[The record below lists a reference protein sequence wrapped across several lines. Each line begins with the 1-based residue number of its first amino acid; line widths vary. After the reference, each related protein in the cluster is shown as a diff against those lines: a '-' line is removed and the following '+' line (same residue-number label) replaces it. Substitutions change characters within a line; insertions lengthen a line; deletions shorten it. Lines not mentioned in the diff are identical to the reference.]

1 MRNAILAL
9 SFLCC
14 TVLCRA
20 DGLAAEVARCAAIAD
35 PTERL
40 AAYDA
45 LVAQLGTEAEA
56 PREEAIQGMGKWT
69 FGIDSMEND
78 EGGYFYTH
86 YFLSLSAEPVPG
98 QTGEPPLVRVVLDE
112 DDYSILILPGVRLEG
127 ETVLVATRLDQHQ
140 PVVGKWS
147 VSGNNDVVRLARD
160 ARRDVAA
167 MTQARTLY
175 VRIRPAGKPP
185 VDLTFDIRGL
195 ADGVRT
201 MEEASKRG
209 DR

>member
-1 MRNAILAL
+1 MRNTALAL
-9 SFLCC
+9 FFLLGA
-14 TVLCRA
+14 LCRA

-56 PREEAIQGMGKWT
+56 PREEGVQDMGKWE
-69 FGIDSMEND
+69 FGIDSLENG
-78 EGGYFYTH
+78 EGGYFYTY
-86 YFLSLSAEPVPG
+86 YFVALFAEPVPG
-98 QTGEPPLVRVVLDE
+98 QTGEPPYVRVLLDE
-112 DDYSILILPGVRLEG
+112 DEYNILIRPGVRLEG
-127 ETVLVATRLDQHQ
+127 ETVLVATRLDQRQ

-147 VSGNNDVVRLARD
+147 ISGKNDVVRLARD
-160 ARRDVAA
+160 ARRDVMA
-167 MTQARTLY
+167 MTQAQTLY
-175 VRIRPAGKPP
+175 VRIRPEGKPP
-185 VDLTFDIRGL
+185 IDLAFDVRGL